1 MPVINVMKQKKIM
14 NITKRSEHM
23 KKRKMKLR
31 EEKVIGK
38 QDRMGRLFVAPPV
51 LLFLVFTLLPM
62 IMAIGLSFT
71 KYDVINP
78 PRFVGIANFEKMVRD
93 EFFWIALKNTC
104 VYTLMYVP
112 AGLLLS
118 LGAAMFLNADQ
129 KMVGLFR
136 TLFYLPVLSSTVA
149 TATLWF
155 WILNPQLGLLNGVLE
170 LLGISGKAW
179 LYDSK
184 LAMLS
189 IVLMSLWAG
198 FGGNMMIFLA
208 GLKGIPQIYYEAAQI
223 EGANRWQ
230 MFTRITLPSI
240 TKTTFL
246 VSTMLIIGTFQV
258 FDQAFVLTKGGPG
271 NATITIVYYIYNN
284 GFKNLDMG
292 YASSI
297 SLILFVIILTMT
309 VINSKINKAD
319 I

>member
-1 MPVINVMKQKKIM
+1 MKK
-14 NITKRSEHM
+14 
-23 KKRKMKLR
+23 KKRKVSEMAVTK
-31 EEKVIGK
+31 K
-38 QDRMGRLFVAPPV
+38 QDRMGRMFAAPPV
-51 LLFLVFTLLPM
+51 ILFLMFTLLPM

-71 KYDVINP
+71 RYDVINP
-78 PRFVGIANFEKMVRD
+78 PRFVGTDNFQKMIGD

-118 LGAAMFLNADQ
+118 LGAALFLNADQ
-129 KMVGLFR
+129 KLAGLFR

-155 WILNPQLGLLNGVLE
+155 WILNPQLGLLNGVLG
-170 LLGISGKAW
+170 LFGISGKAW

-184 LAMLS
+184 LAMFS

-208 GLKGIPQIYYEAAQI
+208 GLKGIPPIYYEAAKI
-223 EGANRWQ
+223 EGAGRWQ
-230 MFTRITLPSI
+230 MFTQITMPSI

-297 SLILFVIILTMT
+297 SLVLFAIILFMT
-309 VINSKINKAD
+309 VINSRINKAD

>member
-1 MPVINVMKQKKIM
+1 MRKKE
-14 NITKRSEHM
+14 KRVV
-23 KKRKMKLR
+23 
-31 EEKVIGK
+31 EEKVVGK

-51 LLFLVFTLLPM
+51 ILFLLFTLLPM
-62 IMAIGLSFT
+62 IMVIGLSFT

-78 PRFVGIANFEKMVRD
+78 PRLVGLANFRKMIKD

-155 WILNPQLGLLNGVLE
+155 WILNPQLGLLNGILE
-170 LLGISGKAW
+170 LFGISGKAW

-184 LAMLS
+184 LAMFS

-208 GLKGIPQIYYEAAQI
+208 GLKGIPPIYYEAAKI
-223 EGANRWQ
+223 EGASKWQ
-230 MFTRITLPSI
+230 MFTKITMPSI

-271 NATITIVYYIYNN
+271 NATITIVYYIYIN

-297 SLILFVIILTMT
+297 SLVLFAIILVMT

>member
-1 MPVINVMKQKKIM
+1 MRKKE
-14 NITKRSEHM
+14 KRVV
-23 KKRKMKLR
+23 
-31 EEKVIGK
+31 EEKVVGK

-51 LLFLVFTLLPM
+51 ILFLLFTLLPM
-62 IMAIGLSFT
+62 IMAIGLSCT

-78 PRFVGIANFEKMVRD
+78 PRLVGLANFRKMIKD

-155 WILNPQLGLLNGVLE
+155 WILNPQLGLLNGILE
-170 LLGISGKAW
+170 LFGISGKAW

-184 LAMLS
+184 LAMFS

-208 GLKGIPQIYYEAAQI
+208 GLKGIPPIYYEAAKI
-223 EGANRWQ
+223 EGASKWQ
-230 MFTRITLPSI
+230 MFTKITMPSI

-297 SLILFVIILTMT
+297 SLVLFAIILVMT

>member
-1 MPVINVMKQKKIM
+1 MRKKE
-14 NITKRSEHM
+14 KRVV
-23 KKRKMKLR
+23 
-31 EEKVIGK
+31 EEKVVGK

-51 LLFLVFTLLPM
+51 ILFLLFTRLPM

-78 PRFVGIANFEKMVRD
+78 PRLVGLANFRKMIKD

-155 WILNPQLGLLNGVLE
+155 WILNPQLGLLNGILE
-170 LLGISGKAW
+170 LFGISGKAW

-184 LAMLS
+184 LAMFS

-208 GLKGIPQIYYEAAQI
+208 GLKGIPPIYYEAAKI
-223 EGANRWQ
+223 EGASKWQ
-230 MFTRITLPSI
+230 MFTKITMPSI

-297 SLILFVIILTMT
+297 SLVLFAIILVMT

>member
-1 MPVINVMKQKKIM
+1 MRKKE
-14 NITKRSEHM
+14 KRVV
-23 KKRKMKLR
+23 
-31 EEKVIGK
+31 EEKVVGK

-51 LLFLVFTLLPM
+51 ILFLLFTLLPM

-78 PRFVGIANFEKMVRD
+78 PRLVGLANFRKMIKD

-136 TLFYLPVLSSTVA
+136 PLFYLPVLSSTVA

-155 WILNPQLGLLNGVLE
+155 WILNPQLGLLNGILE
-170 LLGISGKAW
+170 LFGISGKAW

-184 LAMLS
+184 LAMFS

-208 GLKGIPQIYYEAAQI
+208 GLKGIPPIYYEAAKI
-223 EGANRWQ
+223 EGASKWQ
-230 MFTRITLPSI
+230 MFTKITMPSI

-297 SLILFVIILTMT
+297 SLVLFAIILVMT

>member
-1 MPVINVMKQKKIM
+1 MRKKE
-14 NITKRSEHM
+14 KRVV
-23 KKRKMKLR
+23 
-31 EEKVIGK
+31 EEKVVGK

-51 LLFLVFTLLPM
+51 ILFLLFTLLPM

-78 PRFVGIANFEKMVRD
+78 PRLVGLANFRKMIKD

-129 KMVGLFR
+129 KIVGLFR

-155 WILNPQLGLLNGVLE
+155 WILNPQLGLLNGILE
-170 LLGISGKAW
+170 LFGISGKAW

-184 LAMLS
+184 LAMFS

-208 GLKGIPQIYYEAAQI
+208 GLKGIPPIYYEAAKI
-223 EGANRWQ
+223 EGASKWQ
-230 MFTRITLPSI
+230 MFTKITMPSI

-297 SLILFVIILTMT
+297 SLVLFAIILVMT

>member
-1 MPVINVMKQKKIM
+1 MRKKE
-14 NITKRSEHM
+14 KRVV
-23 KKRKMKLR
+23 
-31 EEKVIGK
+31 EEKVVGK

-51 LLFLVFTLLPM
+51 ILFLLFTLLPM

-78 PRFVGIANFEKMVRD
+78 PRLVGLANFRKMIKD

-155 WILNPQLGLLNGVLE
+155 WILNPQLGLLNGILE
-170 LLGISGKAW
+170 LFGISGKAW

-184 LAMLS
+184 LAMFS

-208 GLKGIPQIYYEAAQI
+208 GLKGIPPIYYEAAKI
-223 EGANRWQ
+223 EGASKWQ
-230 MFTRITLPSI
+230 MFTKITMPSI

-297 SLILFVIILTMT
+297 CLVLFAIILVMT

>member
-1 MPVINVMKQKKIM
+1 MRKKE
-14 NITKRSEHM
+14 KRVV
-23 KKRKMKLR
+23 
-31 EEKVIGK
+31 EEKVVGK

-51 LLFLVFTLLPM
+51 ILFLLFTLLPM

-78 PRFVGIANFEKMVRD
+78 PRLVGLANFRKMIKD

-155 WILNPQLGLLNGVLE
+155 WILNPQLGLLNGILE
-170 LLGISGKAW
+170 LFGISGKAW

-184 LAMLS
+184 LAMFS

-208 GLKGIPQIYYEAAQI
+208 GLKGIPPIYYEAAKI
-223 EGANRWQ
+223 EGASKWQ
-230 MFTRITLPSI
+230 MFTKITMPSI

-258 FDQAFVLTKGGPG
+258 IDQAFVLTKGGPG

-297 SLILFVIILTMT
+297 SLVLFAIILVMT

>member
-1 MPVINVMKQKKIM
+1 MRKKE
-14 NITKRSEHM
+14 KRVV
-23 KKRKMKLR
+23 
-31 EEKVIGK
+31 EEKVVGK

-51 LLFLVFTLLPM
+51 ILFLLFTLLPM

-78 PRFVGIANFEKMVRD
+78 PRLVGLANFRKMIKD

-155 WILNPQLGLLNGVLE
+155 WILNPQLGLLNGILE
-170 LLGISGKAW
+170 LFGISGKAW

-184 LAMLS
+184 LAMFS

-208 GLKGIPQIYYEAAQI
+208 GLKGIPPIYYEAAKI
-223 EGANRWQ
+223 EGASRWQ
-230 MFTRITLPSI
+230 MFTKITMPSI

-297 SLILFVIILTMT
+297 SLVLFAIILVMT

>member
-1 MPVINVMKQKKIM
+1 MRKKE
-14 NITKRSEHM
+14 KRVV
-23 KKRKMKLR
+23 
-31 EEKVIGK
+31 EEKVVGK

-51 LLFLVFTLLPM
+51 MLFLLFTLLPM

-78 PRFVGIANFEKMVRD
+78 PRLVGLANFRKMIKD

-155 WILNPQLGLLNGVLE
+155 WILNPQLGLLNGILE
-170 LLGISGKAW
+170 LFGISGKAW

-184 LAMLS
+184 LAMFS

-208 GLKGIPQIYYEAAQI
+208 GLKGIPPIYYEAAKI
-223 EGANRWQ
+223 EGASKWQ
-230 MFTRITLPSI
+230 MFTKITMPSI

-297 SLILFVIILTMT
+297 SLVLFAIILVMT

>member
-1 MPVINVMKQKKIM
+1 MRKKE
-14 NITKRSEHM
+14 KRVV
-23 KKRKMKLR
+23 
-31 EEKVIGK
+31 EEKVVGK

-51 LLFLVFTLLPM
+51 ILFLLFTLLPM

-78 PRFVGIANFEKMVRD
+78 PRLVGLANFRKMIKD

-149 TATLWF
+149 TAMLWF
-155 WILNPQLGLLNGVLE
+155 WILNPQLGLLNGILE
-170 LLGISGKAW
+170 LFGISGKAW

-184 LAMLS
+184 LAMFS

-208 GLKGIPQIYYEAAQI
+208 GLKGIPPIYYEAAKI
-223 EGANRWQ
+223 EGASKWQ
-230 MFTRITLPSI
+230 MFTKITMPSI

-297 SLILFVIILTMT
+297 SLVLFAIILVMT

>member
-1 MPVINVMKQKKIM
+1 MRKKE
-14 NITKRSEHM
+14 KRVV
-23 KKRKMKLR
+23 
-31 EEKVIGK
+31 EEKVVGK

-51 LLFLVFTLLPM
+51 ILFLLFTLLPM

-78 PRFVGIANFEKMVRD
+78 PRLVGLANFRKMIKD

-155 WILNPQLGLLNGVLE
+155 WILNPQLGLLNGILE
-170 LLGISGKAW
+170 LFGISGKAW

-184 LAMLS
+184 LAMFS

-208 GLKGIPQIYYEAAQI
+208 GLKGIPPIYYEAAKI
-223 EGANRWQ
+223 EGASKWQ
-230 MFTRITLPSI
+230 MFTKITMPSI
-240 TKTTFL
+240 TNTTFL

-297 SLILFVIILTMT
+297 SLVLFAIILVMT

>member
-1 MPVINVMKQKKIM
+1 
-14 NITKRSEHM
+14 M
-23 KKRKMKLR
+23 KKKEKRVV

-51 LLFLVFTLLPM
+51 ILFLLFTLLPM

-78 PRFVGIANFEKMVRD
+78 PRLVGFANFQKLLRD

-104 VYTLMYVP
+104 VYTVMYVP

-155 WILNPQLGLLNGVLE
+155 WILNPQLGLLNGILE
-170 LLGISGKAW
+170 LFGISGKAW

-184 LAMLS
+184 LAMFS

-208 GLKGIPQIYYEAAQI
+208 GLKGIPPIYYEAAKI
-223 EGANRWQ
+223 EGASKWQ
-230 MFTRITLPSI
+230 MFTRITMPSI

-297 SLILFVIILTMT
+297 SLVLFAIILVMT

>member
-1 MPVINVMKQKKIM
+1 MRKG
-14 NITKRSEHM
+14 
-23 KKRKMKLR
+23 KKRK
-31 EEKVIGK
+31 EAEQVIGK

-51 LLFLVFTLLPM
+51 ILFLMFTLIPM
-62 IMAIGLSFT
+62 IMAIGMSFT

-78 PRFVGIANFEKMVRD
+78 PSFVGMANFKKLIHD

-104 VYTLMYVP
+104 VYTILYVP
-112 AGLLLS
+112 LGLLIS
-118 LGAAMFLNADQ
+118 LGAALFLNADQ
-129 KMVGLFR
+129 KFVGLFR

-155 WILNPQLGLLNGVLE
+155 WILNPQLGLLNGILRIF
-170 LLGISGKAW
+170 GIPNQAW
-179 LYDSK
+179 LYNSR
-184 LAMLS
+184 LAMIS
-189 IVLMSLWAG
+189 IVMMSLWAG

-208 GLKGIPQIYYEAAQI
+208 GLKGISPVYYEAAKI

-230 MFTRITLPSI
+230 MFTQITMTSI

-271 NATITIVYYIYNN
+271 NATITLVYYIYNN
-284 GFKNLDMG
+284 GFNNLNMG

-297 SLILFVIILTMT
+297 SLVLFAIILLMT
-309 VINSKINKAD
+309 VINTKINKAD

>member
-1 MPVINVMKQKKIM
+1 M
-14 NITKRSEHM
+14 
-23 KKRKMKLR
+23 
-31 EEKVIGK
+31 
-38 QDRMGRLFVAPPV
+38 
-51 LLFLVFTLLPM
+51 
-62 IMAIGLSFT
+62 
-71 KYDVINP
+71 
-78 PRFVGIANFEKMVRD
+78 
-93 EFFWIALKNTC
+93 C
-104 VYTLMYVP
+104 VYIDVCS
-112 AGLLLS
+112 G
-118 LGAAMFLNADQ
+118 GAAAFSGSGD
-129 KMVGLFR
+129 VSECGSEDGGLFR

-155 WILNPQLGLLNGVLE
+155 WILNPQLGLLNGILE
-170 LLGISGKAW
+170 LFGISGKAW

-184 LAMLS
+184 LAMFS

-208 GLKGIPQIYYEAAQI
+208 GLKGIPPIYYEAAKI
-223 EGANRWQ
+223 EGASKWQ
-230 MFTRITLPSI
+230 MFTKITMPSI

-271 NATITIVYYIYNN
+271 NATITIVYYIYIN

-297 SLILFVIILTMT
+297 SLVLFAIILVMT

>member
-1 MPVINVMKQKKIM
+1 MIWIGGKCGLSPG
-14 NITKRSEHM
+14 RSEGM
-23 KKRKMKLR
+23 KKKEKRVV

-51 LLFLVFTLLPM
+51 ILFLLFTLLPM

-78 PRFVGIANFEKMVRD
+78 PRLVGVANFQKLLRD

-104 VYTLMYVP
+104 VYTVMYVP

-155 WILNPQLGLLNGVLE
+155 WILNPQLGLLNGILE
-170 LLGISGKAW
+170 LFGISGKAW

-184 LAMLS
+184 LAMFS

-208 GLKGIPQIYYEAAQI
+208 GLKGIPPIYYEAAKI
-223 EGANRWQ
+223 EGASKWQ
-230 MFTRITLPSI
+230 MFTRITMPSI

-284 GFKNLDMG
+284 GFKNLYMG

-297 SLILFVIILTMT
+297 SLVLFAIILVMT

>member
-1 MPVINVMKQKKIM
+1 MRKKE
-14 NITKRSEHM
+14 KRVV
-23 KKRKMKLR
+23 
-31 EEKVIGK
+31 EEKVVGK

-51 LLFLVFTLLPM
+51 ILFLLFTLLPM

-78 PRFVGIANFEKMVRD
+78 PRLVGLANFRKMIKD

-155 WILNPQLGLLNGVLE
+155 WILNPQLGLLNGILE
-170 LLGISGKAW
+170 LFGISGKAW

-184 LAMLS
+184 LAMFA

-208 GLKGIPQIYYEAAQI
+208 GLKGIPPIYYEAAKI
-223 EGANRWQ
+223 EGASKWQ
-230 MFTRITLPSI
+230 MFTKITMPSI

-271 NATITIVYYIYNN
+271 NATITIVYYIYIN

-297 SLILFVIILTMT
+297 SLVLFAIILVMT

>member
-1 MPVINVMKQKKIM
+1 MR
-14 NITKRSEHM
+14 KRE
-23 KKRKMKLR
+23 KRVV
-31 EEKVIGK
+31 EEKVVGK

-51 LLFLVFTLLPM
+51 ILFLLFTLLPM

-78 PRFVGIANFEKMVRD
+78 PRLVGLANFRKMIKD

-155 WILNPQLGLLNGVLE
+155 WILNPQLGLLNGILE
-170 LLGISGKAW
+170 LFGISGKAW

-184 LAMLS
+184 LAMFS

-208 GLKGIPQIYYEAAQI
+208 GLKGIPPIYYEAAKI
-223 EGANRWQ
+223 EGASKWQ
-230 MFTRITLPSI
+230 MFTKITMPSI

-271 NATITIVYYIYNN
+271 NATITIVYYIYIN

-297 SLILFVIILTMT
+297 SLVLFAIILVMT

>member
-1 MPVINVMKQKKIM
+1 MRKKE
-14 NITKRSEHM
+14 KRVV
-23 KKRKMKLR
+23 
-31 EEKVIGK
+31 EEKVVGK

-51 LLFLVFTLLPM
+51 ILFLLFTLLPM

-78 PRFVGIANFEKMVRD
+78 PRLVGLANFRKMIKD

-155 WILNPQLGLLNGVLE
+155 WILNPQLGLLNGILE
-170 LLGISGKAW
+170 LFGISGKAW

-184 LAMLS
+184 LAMFS

-208 GLKGIPQIYYEAAQI
+208 GLKGIPPIYYEAAKI
-223 EGANRWQ
+223 EGASRWQ
-230 MFTRITLPSI
+230 MFTKITMPSI

-297 SLILFVIILTMT
+297 SLVLFAIILVMT

-319 I
+319 L

>member
-1 MPVINVMKQKKIM
+1 MRKKE
-14 NITKRSEHM
+14 KRVV
-23 KKRKMKLR
+23 
-31 EEKVIGK
+31 EEKVVGK

-51 LLFLVFTLLPM
+51 ILFLLFTLLPM

-78 PRFVGIANFEKMVRD
+78 PRLVGLANFRKMIKD

-129 KMVGLFR
+129 KMVGLVR

-155 WILNPQLGLLNGVLE
+155 WILNPQLGLLNGILE
-170 LLGISGKAW
+170 LFGISGKAW

-184 LAMLS
+184 LAMFS

-208 GLKGIPQIYYEAAQI
+208 GLKGIPPIYYEAAKI
-223 EGANRWQ
+223 EGASKWQ
-230 MFTRITLPSI
+230 MFTKITMPSI

-297 SLILFVIILTMT
+297 SLVLFAIILVMT

>member
-1 MPVINVMKQKKIM
+1 MRKKE
-14 NITKRSEHM
+14 KRVV
-23 KKRKMKLR
+23 
-31 EEKVIGK
+31 EEKVVGK

-51 LLFLVFTLLPM
+51 ILFLLFTLLPM

-78 PRFVGIANFEKMVRD
+78 PRLVGLANFRKMIKD

-155 WILNPQLGLLNGVLE
+155 WILNPQLGLLNGILE
-170 LLGISGKAW
+170 LFGISGKAW

-184 LAMLS
+184 LAMFS

-208 GLKGIPQIYYEAAQI
+208 GLKGIPPIYYEAAKI
-223 EGANRWQ
+223 EGASKWQ
-230 MFTRITLPSI
+230 MFTKITMPSI

-284 GFKNLDMG
+284 GFKNLDMR

-297 SLILFVIILTMT
+297 SLVLFAIILVMT